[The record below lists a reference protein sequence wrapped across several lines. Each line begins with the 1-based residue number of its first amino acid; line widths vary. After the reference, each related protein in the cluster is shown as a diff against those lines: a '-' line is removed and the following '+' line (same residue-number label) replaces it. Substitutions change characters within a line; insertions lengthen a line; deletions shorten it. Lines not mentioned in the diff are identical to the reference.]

1 MSQKVKKKKHTAQY
15 GLANDYLHVQ
25 RKPLCS
31 DSWSNT
37 PDAKPDTSVMP
48 ALSSIIIAKGP
59 QNEAGLGTQV
69 GPGER
74 LEWAQQGLYRAT
86 EPDFCLLL
94 SSDHWWQDPT
104 ARAGR
109 INSNSNFTRSQVD

>member
-1 MSQKVKKKKHTAQY
+1 
-15 GLANDYLHVQ
+15 
-25 RKPLCS
+25 
-31 DSWSNT
+31 
-37 PDAKPDTSVMP
+37 MP

-94 SSDHWWQDPT
+94 SSDHW
-104 ARAGR
+104 
-109 INSNSNFTRSQVD
+109 